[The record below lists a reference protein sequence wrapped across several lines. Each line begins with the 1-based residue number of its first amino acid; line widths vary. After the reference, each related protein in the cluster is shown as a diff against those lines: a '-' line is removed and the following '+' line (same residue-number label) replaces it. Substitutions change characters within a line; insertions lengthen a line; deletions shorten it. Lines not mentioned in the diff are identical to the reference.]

1 MEKLPLQLHK
11 KNDMGIIP
19 DSVDRY
25 VKFIR
30 FVVNYWNSDIFS
42 HTADR
47 VVAGESETDEQKSDY
62 EKPKELAEDLKSM
75 GPTYVKLGQLLSTR
89 PDLLPDHYLDALSDL
104 QDDVES
110 IPFAQVREIVE
121 EEIGMRISKAFKS
134 FDESPLGSASI
145 GQVHKAEL
153 QDGRKVAVKIRR
165 PGVKKSFLEDLNTL
179 KEVTDIAVKHIDAA
193 KRYALDEVLEEFRFM
208 LLNELD
214 YSREAE
220 NLTALGANLKDF
232 KNLFVP
238 QPISDYSSSR
248 ILTMDFVDGQKVT
261 ALGPMKMLETDFTT
275 VVDELVEAYLKQIV
289 LDGFAHADPHP
300 GNIHL
305 TSDNQLA
312 LMDLGMVARFSGAI
326 QESILK
332 LMVAISQYDGEE
344 VSSALLEMSRYDNSA
359 DLENFKKKIT
369 RLVLDNQNRK
379 VKDMQTGRLIIQMNR
394 IAANSGIKI
403 AVELNILGK
412 ILLNMDKIVS
422 TLSPN
427 YDLQNTISKNV
438 EKMMMEKVKSELKPR
453 NFFAKALEAKRLA
466 EDLPSRLNTITEN
479 LAENRFEIKVRAIDE
494 QSLTSG
500 FQKVA
505 NRITLGLIIASLI
518 IGAALL
524 MRVPTTFTILGYPG
538 IPILLFLFAGL
549 IGMALIVNIIRKDDD
564 F

>member
-1 MEKLPLQLHK
+1 
-11 KNDMGIIP
+11 MGIIP
-19 DSVDRY
+19 DSIDRY

-30 FVVNYWNSDIFS
+30 FVVNHWNSDIFS
-42 HTADR
+42 HGANR
-47 VVAGESETDEQKSDY
+47 VVAGEMESDGQGVDY

-75 GPTYVKLGQLLSTR
+75 GPTFVKLGQLLSTR
-89 PDLLPDHYLDALSDL
+89 PDLLPDHYLDALSEL
-104 QDDVES
+104 QDDVDS
-110 IPFAQVREIVE
+110 IPFEDVREIVE

-134 FDESPLGSASI
+134 FDENPLGSASI

-153 QDGRKVAVKIRR
+153 HDDRKVAVKIRR
-165 PGVKKSFLEDLNTL
+165 PGIKKSFLEDLDTL
-179 KEVTDIAVKHIDAA
+179 KEVANIAVKHIGAA
-193 KRYALDEVLEEFRFM
+193 RKYALDEVLEEFRFM
-208 LLNELD
+208 LINELD
-214 YSREAE
+214 CNREAE
-220 NLTALGANLKDF
+220 NLIALGANLKSF

-238 QPISDYSSSR
+238 QPVNDFSSSR
-248 ILTMDFVDGQKVT
+248 ILTMDYVDGKKVT
-261 ALGPMKMLETDFTT
+261 DLGPMKMLETDFTD
-275 VVDELVEAYLKQIV
+275 VVNELVEAYLKQIV

-305 TSDNQLA
+305 TKNNQLA
-312 LMDLGMVARFSGAI
+312 LMDLGMVARFSGQI

-332 LMVAISQYDGEE
+332 LMVAISQYDGGE
-344 VSSALLEMSRYDNSA
+344 VANALLEMSRYDESA
-359 DLENFKKKIT
+359 DIDAFNKKIT

-427 YDLQNTISKNV
+427 YDLQETISTNV
-438 EKMMMEKVKSELKPR
+438 ERMMMEKVKSELKPR
-453 NFFAKALEAKRLA
+453 NFFSRALEAKRLA
-466 EDLPSRLNTITEN
+466 ENLPERLNTISQN
-479 LAENRFEIKVRAIDE
+479 LAENKFEIKVKAIDE

-524 MRVPTTFTILGYPG
+524 MRVPTSFTILGYPG
-538 IPILLFLFAGL
+538 IPILLFLFAGI